1 MDGELTRGQPGSSS
15 MTPPRDP
22 PLISLQVWSLHR
34 AFFARELDQVG
45 MLRLCPEL
53 GLSGFEMYNTF
64 FPSPQYVYLRG
75 LRAEAEQ
82 LGVRLLLILCDMEGN
97 LGAADRKERLQ
108 AAVNHR
114 KWVDTAVVLGCQSIR
129 CQVQG
134 DDSDPAAMR
143 ERAAESLRSLLDYA
157 QCSGLR
163 ILIEN
168 HGGLSSEHDWLV
180 SLIEL
185 VGDPQLGTQPDFG
198 NFPKGTDWCS
208 AVEKMMPYAGAVSA
222 KCYDFDLDGNET
234 TIDFARMMKIVRAAG
249 YSGHVGIEYDG
260 TRMPEREAILAA
272 KGLLERLLR

>member
-1 MDGELTRGQPGSSS
+1 
-15 MTPPRDP
+15 MTSPSDS

-34 AFFARELDQVG
+34 AFFAGELDQVG

-53 GLSGFEMYNTF
+53 GLSGLEMYNTF
-64 FPSPQYVYLRG
+64 FPSPQYLYLRG

-82 LGVRLLLILCDMEGN
+82 LGVRLLLIVCDMEGN
-97 LGAADRKERLQ
+97 LGAAERRERLQ

-114 KWVDTAVVLGCQSIR
+114 KWVDTAVVLGCHSIR

-143 ERAAESLRSLLDYA
+143 ERAAESLRALLDYA
-157 QCSGLR
+157 QGSGLR

-168 HGGLSSEHDWLV
+168 HGGLSSDPDWLI

-185 VGDPQLGTQPDFG
+185 VGHPQLGTLPDFG
-198 NFPKGTDWCS
+198 NFPKGADWCA
-208 AVEKMMPYAGAVSA
+208 AVEKRMPYAGAVSA

-249 YSGHVGIEYDG
+249 YSGYVGIEYDG
-260 TRMPEREAILAA
+260 TRMPEREAVLAA